1 VTDPQEPARGE
12 SSGDP
17 GSPAAS
23 SAAGRRATGPA
34 GVRTYV
40 PPLLE
45 SLGRDSLD
53 PGYAEAAARRAAD
66 PQGRRPSRTSQVI
79 AAVAGLLVAGLLF
92 GTAAGATVFNE
103 PRAEKARSALLEDID
118 RAQTHQ
124 SELAASASALADD
137 LRSTQ
142 ADLGAAG
149 PLQTVAELERA
160 SGSTAVRGPGLR
172 IVIDQGNS
180 SDTSGVGVIQDRD
193 IQLLVNDLWAAGA
206 EAISVGGVRLR
217 PTSSI
222 RQAGGSILVDNRPVF
237 WPITIEAIGEPSALQ
252 VRTVGS
258 AGFGRFSSFAQLYDI
273 QFDVTAA
280 QDMVLPAGSGP
291 ELRYAQGPGIGSG
304 SSGTAGSGS
313 SGTAGSGSSGT
324 AGSGSSGAAAPTT
337 AAPPTGPAG
346 SPPAASGSTSAAPSA
361 TATATSTP

>member
-1 VTDPQEPARGE
+1 MTDPQRPGRDERFGAT
-12 SSGDP
+12 
-17 GSPAAS
+17 GSPS
-23 SAAGRRATGPA
+23 SSMTWPPPTGAGKIG
-34 GVRTYV
+34 TYV

-45 SLGRDSLD
+45 SLGRDSMD
-53 PGYAEAAARRAAD
+53 PGYAEAAARRAVD
-66 PQGRRPSRTSQVI
+66 PQGSGPSQTSQVI
-79 AAVAGLLVAGLLF
+79 AAVAGLLMAGLLF
-92 GTAAGATVFNE
+92 GTAAGATVSNE

-124 SELAASASALADD
+124 SELAASASALAAD

-160 SGSTAVRGPGLR
+160 SGSTAVHGPGLR

-180 SDTSGVGVIQDRD
+180 GDTSGVGVIQDRD

-237 WPITIEAIGEPSALQ
+237 WPITVDAIGEPSALQ

-273 QFDVTAA
+273 QFDVTAK
-280 QDMVLPAGSGP
+280 QDMALPAGSGA
-291 ELRYAQGPGIGSG
+291 ELRYAQGPGPAESG
-304 SSGTAGSGS
+304 SSGTAAPA
-313 SGTAGSGSSGT
+313 TATPSPATPSPATPST
-324 AGSGSSGAAAPTT
+324 ATPPTT
-337 AAPPTGPAG
+337 PAG
-346 SPPAASGSTSAAPSA
+346 SSPASSGSTSPVP
-361 TATATSTP
+361 TATATSTS

>member
-1 VTDPQEPARGE
+1 MTDPQHPGRDERFGAT
-12 SSGDP
+12 
-17 GSPAAS
+17 GSPS
-23 SAAGRRATGPA
+23 SSMTWPPPTGAGKIG
-34 GVRTYV
+34 TYV

-45 SLGRDSLD
+45 SLGRDSMD
-53 PGYAEAAARRAAD
+53 PGYAEAAARRAVD
-66 PQGRRPSRTSQVI
+66 PQGRRPSRASQVI
-79 AAVAGLLVAGLLF
+79 AAAAGLLMAGLLF
-92 GTAAGATVFNE
+92 GTAAGATVSNE

-124 SELAASASALADD
+124 SELAASASALAAD

-160 SGSTAVRGPGLR
+160 SGSTAVHGPGLR

-180 SDTSGVGVIQDRD
+180 GDTSGVGVIQDRD

-237 WPITIEAIGEPSALQ
+237 WPITIDAIGEPSALQ

-273 QFDVTAA
+273 QFDVTAQ
-280 QDMVLPAGSGP
+280 QDMALPAGSGA
-291 ELRYAQGPGIGSG
+291 ELRYAQGPGPAESG
-304 SSGTAGSGS
+304 SSGTAAPA
-313 SGTAGSGSSGT
+313 TAT
-324 AGSGSSGAAAPTT
+324 ASPATPSTATPPTT
-337 AAPPTGPAG
+337 PAG
-346 SPPAASGSTSAAPSA
+346 SSPASSGSTSPAP
-361 TATATSTP
+361 TATATSTS

>member
-1 VTDPQEPARGE
+1 MTDPQRPAGE
-12 SSGDP
+12 ESNGAAESRSS
-17 GSPAAS
+17 S
-23 SAAGRRATGPA
+23 SAASAAGSRPPGQGRIRG
-34 GVRTYV
+34 YV

-66 PQGRRPSRTSQVI
+66 PGGRRASRTSQVI

-92 GTAAGATVFNE
+92 GTAAGATESNE

-118 RAQTHQ
+118 RSQTHQ
-124 SELAASASALADD
+124 SELAASAAALADD

-206 EAISVGGVRLR
+206 EGISVGGVRLR

-237 WPITIEAIGEPSALQ
+237 WPITVDAIGEPSALQ

-273 QFDVTAA
+273 QFDVTAQ
-280 QDMVLPAGSGP
+280 QDMVLPAGSGS
-291 ELRYAQGPGIGSG
+291 ELRYAQGLAGTGSA
-304 SSGTAGSGS
+304 GT
-313 SGTAGSGSSGT
+313 
-324 AGSGSSGAAAPTT
+324 AAPTT
-337 AAPPTGPAG
+337 AAPT
-346 SPPAASGSTSAAPSA
+346 TAAPTTLTTTIA
-361 TATATSTP
+361 TPTIATPTEGGPQPASTTPAVTATSTP

>member
-1 VTDPQEPARGE
+1 M
-12 SSGDP
+12 
-17 GSPAAS
+17 
-23 SAAGRRATGPA
+23 
-34 GVRTYV
+34 RTYV

-66 PQGRRPSRTSQVI
+66 PQRGRSSRTSQVI
-79 AAVAGLLVAGLLF
+79 AAAAGLLVAGFLF
-92 GTAAGATVFNE
+92 GTAAGATVSNE
-103 PRAEKARSALLEDID
+103 PRTEKTRSALLEDID

-124 SELAASASALADD
+124 SELAASASALANE

-142 ADLGAAG
+142 AGLGAAG
-149 PLQTVAELERA
+149 PLETVAELERA

-180 SDTSGVGVIQDRD
+180 SDTSGVGAIQDRD

-206 EAISVGGVRLR
+206 EAITVGGVRLR

-237 WPITIEAIGEPSALQ
+237 WPITIEAVGDPSALQ

-258 AGFGRFSSFAQLYDI
+258 AGFGRFSSFAQLYGI
-273 QFDVTAA
+273 QFEVSAQ

-291 ELRYAQGPGIGSG
+291 ELRYAQGEGSTGSASLGSPASTTG
-304 SSGTAGSGS
+304 SSTTGSQVTEGPTGS
-313 SGTAGSGSSGT
+313 PATLA
-324 AGSGSSGAAAPTT
+324 SGAPT
-337 AAPPTGPAG
+337 
-346 SPPAASGSTSAAPSA
+346 SPAATAPA
-361 TATATSTP
+361 TVTSTP

>member
-1 VTDPQEPARGE
+1 MTDPQRPAGE
-12 SSGDP
+12 ESNTAQGSRSS
-17 GSPAAS
+17 S
-23 SAAGRRATGPA
+23 SAASDAGSRASPPGR
-34 GVRTYV
+34 VRSFV

-66 PQGRRPSRTSQVI
+66 PETRRASRTSQVV

-92 GTAAGATVFNE
+92 GTAAGATESNE

-124 SELAASASALADD
+124 SELAASAAQLADE

-217 PTSSI
+217 PTSPI

-237 WPITIEAIGEPSALQ
+237 WPITIDAIGEPSALQ

-258 AGFGRFSSFAQLYDI
+258 AGFGRFSSYAQLYDI
-273 QFDVTAA
+273 RFDVTAQ
-280 QDMVLPAGSGP
+280 QDMVLPAGSGS
-291 ELRYAQGPGIGSG
+291 ELRYAQGPGS
-304 SSGTAGSGS
+304 AGSGS
-313 SGTAGSGSSGT
+313 SGG
-324 AGSGSSGAAAPTT
+324 AAPTT
-337 AAPPTGPAG
+337 ATPT
-346 SPPAASGSTSAAPSA
+346 AAPQTTTSPSSPERPLLTPTVPA
-361 TATATSTP
+361 VTATSTP

>member
-1 VTDPQEPARGE
+1 M
-12 SSGDP
+12 
-17 GSPAAS
+17 
-23 SAAGRRATGPA
+23 
-34 GVRTYV
+34 RTYV

-53 PGYAEAAARRAAD
+53 PGYAEAAARRTAD
-66 PQGRRPSRTSQVI
+66 PHRGRSSRTSKVI
-79 AAVAGLLVAGLLF
+79 AAAAGLLVAGLLF
-92 GTAAGATVFNE
+92 GTAAGATVSNE
-103 PRAEKARSALLEDID
+103 PRTEKTRSALLEDID

-124 SELAASASALADD
+124 SELAASASALANE

-142 ADLGAAG
+142 AGLGAAG
-149 PLQTVAELERA
+149 PLETVAELERA

-180 SDTSGVGVIQDRD
+180 SDTSGVGAIQDRD

-206 EAISVGGVRLR
+206 EAITVGGVRLR

-237 WPITIEAIGEPSALQ
+237 WPITIEAVGDPSALQ

-258 AGFGRFSSFAQLYDI
+258 AGFGRFSSFAQLYGI
-273 QFDVTAA
+273 QFEVSAQ

-291 ELRYAQGPGIGSG
+291 ELRYAQGEGS
-304 SSGTAGSGS
+304 AGSASPGS
-313 SGTAGSGSSGT
+313 PASTT
-324 AGSGSSGAAAPTT
+324 GALTTGALTTGALTTGELTTGELTTEAAPTGSQATPASSAPTSPAPT
-337 AAPPTGPAG
+337 AP
-346 SPPAASGSTSAAPSA
+346 A
-361 TATATSTP
+361 TATPTP

>member
-1 VTDPQEPARGE
+1 M
-12 SSGDP
+12 
-17 GSPAAS
+17 
-23 SAAGRRATGPA
+23 
-34 GVRTYV
+34 RTYV

-66 PQGRRPSRTSQVI
+66 PQRGRSSRTSQVI
-79 AAVAGLLVAGLLF
+79 AAAAGLLVAGLLF
-92 GTAAGATVFNE
+92 GTAAGATVSNE
-103 PRAEKARSALLEDID
+103 PRTEKTRSALLEDID

-124 SELAASASALADD
+124 SELAASASALANE

-142 ADLGAAG
+142 AGLGAAG
-149 PLQTVAELERA
+149 PLETVAELERA

-180 SDTSGVGVIQDRD
+180 SDTSGVGAIQDRD

-206 EAISVGGVRLR
+206 EAITVGGVRLR

-237 WPITIEAIGEPSALQ
+237 WPITVEAIGEPSALQ

-258 AGFGRFSSFAQLYDI
+258 AGFGRFSSFAQLYGI
-273 QFDVTAA
+273 QFEVSAQ

-291 ELRYAQGPGIGSG
+291 ELRYAQGEGS
-304 SSGTAGSGS
+304 AGSASPGS
-313 SGTAGSGSSGT
+313 AAMTTGALTTGSPATGALTTEPAPTGSRAT
-324 AGSGSSGAAAPTT
+324 LASGAPT
-337 AAPPTGPAG
+337 
-346 SPPAASGSTSAAPSA
+346 SPAATAPA
-361 TATATSTP
+361 TVTSTP

>member
-1 VTDPQEPARGE
+1 MM
-12 SSGDP
+12 
-17 GSPAAS
+17 
-23 SAAGRRATGPA
+23 RA
-34 GVRTYV
+34 YV

-66 PQGRRPSRTSQVI
+66 PQRPPASRASQVI

-92 GTAAGATVFNE
+92 GTAAGATESNE
-103 PRAEKARSALLEDID
+103 PRADKTRSALLEDID

-124 SELAASASALADD
+124 SELAASASALAEE
-137 LRSTQ
+137 LRAKQ

-160 SGSTAVRGPGLR
+160 SGSTAVHGPGLR

-180 SDTSGVGVIQDRD
+180 NDTSGVGVIQDRD

-206 EAISVGGVRLR
+206 EAITVGGVRLR

-237 WPITIEAIGEPSALQ
+237 WPITIDAIGDSSALQ

-258 AGFGRFSSFAQLYDI
+258 AGFGRFSSYVQLYDI
-273 QFDVTAA
+273 QFEVTAQ
-280 QDMVLPAGSGP
+280 QDMALPAGSGP
-291 ELRYAQGPGIGSG
+291 DLRYAVGPAGTAASGAPGS
-304 SSGTAGSGS
+304 TAGSTDS
-313 SGTAGSGSSGT
+313 APASTSPVSTAPESGV
-324 AGSGSSGAAAPTT
+324 
-337 AAPPTGPAG
+337 PPTSATPTPT
-346 SPPAASGSTSAAPSA
+346 PPATV
-361 TATATSTP
+361 TSTP

>member
-1 VTDPQEPARGE
+1 MTDPQHPAGGQSIGE
-12 SSGDP
+12 ESVSAADPRSS
-17 GSPAAS
+17 SSS
-23 SAAGRRATGPA
+23 SADADAGPRPTGLG
-34 GVRTYV
+34 GVRGYV

-53 PGYAEAAARRAAD
+53 PGYAEAAARRAVD
-66 PQGRRPSRTSQVI
+66 PTGRRASRTSQVI
-79 AAVAGLLVAGLLF
+79 AGVAGLLVAGLLF
-92 GTAAGATVFNE
+92 GTAVGATESNE
-103 PRAEKARSALLEDID
+103 PRAEKARSGLLEDID

-124 SELAASASALADD
+124 SELASSAAQLADE

-237 WPITIEAIGEPSALQ
+237 WPITLDAIGEPSALQ

-273 QFDVTAA
+273 QFDVTAE
-280 QDMVLPAGSGP
+280 QDMVLPAGSGS
-291 ELRYAQGPGIGSG
+291 ELRYAQGLAESG
-304 SSGTAGSGS
+304 SSGTA
-313 SGTAGSGSSGT
+313 
-324 AGSGSSGAAAPTT
+324 APTT
-337 AAPPTGPAG
+337 ATPTTATPSAAN
-346 SPPAASGSTSAAPSA
+346 PPASTSPAV
-361 TATATSTP
+361 TVTPTP

>member
-1 VTDPQEPARGE
+1 M
-12 SSGDP
+12 
-17 GSPAAS
+17 
-23 SAAGRRATGPA
+23 
-34 GVRTYV
+34 
-40 PPLLE
+40 
-45 SLGRDSLD
+45 D
-53 PGYAEAAARRAAD
+53 PGYAEAAARRAVD
-66 PQGRRPSRTSQVI
+66 PQGSGPSRTSQVI
-79 AAVAGLLVAGLLF
+79 AAVAGLLMAGLLF
-92 GTAAGATVFNE
+92 GTAAGATVSNE

-124 SELAASASALADD
+124 SELAASASALAAD

-160 SGSTAVRGPGLR
+160 SGSTAVHGPGLR

-180 SDTSGVGVIQDRD
+180 GDTSGVGVIQDRD

-237 WPITIEAIGEPSALQ
+237 WPITVDAIGEPSALQ

-273 QFDVTAA
+273 QFDVTAQ
-280 QDMVLPAGSGP
+280 QDMALPAGSGA
-291 ELRYAQGPGIGSG
+291 ELRYAQGPGPAESG
-304 SSGTAGSGS
+304 SSGTAAPA
-313 SGTAGSGSSGT
+313 TASPATPSPAT
-324 AGSGSSGAAAPTT
+324 PAPATP
-337 AAPPTGPAG
+337 APPTTPAG
-346 SPPAASGSTSAAPSA
+346 SPSASSGSTSSAP
-361 TATATSTP
+361 TATATSTS

>member
-1 VTDPQEPARGE
+1 MTDPQQPGRDGRFGAT
-12 SSGDP
+12 
-17 GSPAAS
+17 GSPS
-23 SAAGRRATGPA
+23 SSMTWPPPTGS
-34 GVRTYV
+34 GKIHTYV

-45 SLGRDSLD
+45 SLGRDSMD
-53 PGYAEAAARRAAD
+53 PGYAEAAARRAVD

-79 AAVAGLLVAGLLF
+79 AAVAGLLMAGLLF
-92 GTAAGATVFNE
+92 GTAAGATVSNE

-124 SELAASASALADD
+124 SELAASASALAAD

-160 SGSTAVRGPGLR
+160 SGSTAVHGPGLR

-180 SDTSGVGVIQDRD
+180 GDTSGVGVIQDRD

-237 WPITIEAIGEPSALQ
+237 WPITIDAIGEPSALQ

-273 QFDVTAA
+273 QFDVTAQ
-280 QDMVLPAGSGP
+280 QDMALPAGSGA
-291 ELRYAQGPGIGSG
+291 ELRYAQGPGPAESG
-304 SSGTAGSGS
+304 SSGTAAPAPATPTPSPATPP
-313 SGTAGSGSSGT
+313 TAT
-324 AGSGSSGAAAPTT
+324 PPTT
-337 AAPPTGPAG
+337 PAG
-346 SPPAASGSTSAAPSA
+346 SLPASSGSTSPAP

>member
-1 VTDPQEPARGE
+1 M
-12 SSGDP
+12 
-17 GSPAAS
+17 
-23 SAAGRRATGPA
+23 
-34 GVRTYV
+34 
-40 PPLLE
+40 
-45 SLGRDSLD
+45 
-53 PGYAEAAARRAAD
+53 
-66 PQGRRPSRTSQVI
+66 I

-92 GTAAGATVFNE
+92 GTAAGATESNE

-124 SELAASASALADD
+124 SELAASAAALADD
-137 LRSTQ
+137 LRSMQ

-160 SGSTAVRGPGLR
+160 GGSTAVRGPGLR

-193 IQLLVNDLWAAGA
+193 IQLLVNDLWAAGG

-237 WPITIEAIGEPSALQ
+237 WPITVETIGEPSALQ

-273 QFDVTAA
+273 QFDVTAQ
-280 QDMVLPAGSGP
+280 QDMVLPAGSGS
-291 ELRYAQGPGIGSG
+291 ELRYAQGLARSG
-304 SSGTAGSGS
+304 SPGT
-313 SGTAGSGSSGT
+313 
-324 AGSGSSGAAAPTT
+324 AAPTT
-337 AAPPTGPAG
+337 AAPTTAAPTTAAPTTATPATANPTP
-346 SPPAASGSTSAAPSA
+346 PPAAPQPASMTPAV
-361 TATATSTP
+361 TATSTP